1 MTTGEQL
8 DLIDRLRAQAFV
20 DTPVRLGRHTSGRG
34 YHLVRLGGT
43 GDFWA
48 DDGSYRAEA
57 IDQIGAEYG
66 ALTQALTDRW
76 GEPQVFS
83 PDSLTVRALGGEE
96 IPQPWR
102 ELSHTTD
109 HLHLWR
115 VEDSWLAVCVAR
127 WGEDDPYLLMAA
139 VTVVDPP

>member
-1 MTTGEQL
+1 MTTGQQL

-20 DTPVRLGRHTSGRG
+20 DKPVRLGRHSSGPG

-43 GDFWA
+43 RDFWD
-48 DDGSYRAEA
+48 DDGSRRAEA
-57 IDQIGAEYG
+57 AEQTGAEYG
-66 ALTQALTDRW
+66 ALTQAVTGRW
-76 GEPQVFS
+76 GQPQVFS
-83 PDSLTVRALGGEE
+83 LDSLTHRGLAEEE

-109 HLHLWR
+109 HLYLWR
-115 VEDSWLAVCVAR
+115 AGDRWLVVCVAR
-127 WGEDDPYLLMAA
+127 WAEEDPYLLMAA

>member
-8 DLIDRLRAQAFV
+8 DLIDRLRAHAFV
-20 DTPVRLGRHTSGRG
+20 DTPVRLGRHVSGPG
-34 YHLVRLGGT
+34 YHLVGLGGT
-43 GDFWA
+43 RDFWE

-57 IDQIGAEYG
+57 TDQIGAAYG
-66 ALTQALTDRW
+66 SLTQALTDRW

-83 PDSLTVRALGGEE
+83 PDSLNLRALAGEA
-96 IPQPWR
+96 IPQPWQ

-115 VEDSWLAVCVAR
+115 AEDSWLVVCVAR

>member
-20 DTPVRLGRHTSGRG
+20 DVPVRLGRHTSGPG

-43 GDFWA
+43 RDFWE

-57 IDQIGAEYG
+57 LDQIGAEYG

-83 PDSLTVRALGGEE
+83 PYSLTLRALAGEE
-96 IPQPWR
+96 IPQPWQ

-109 HLHLWR
+109 HLYLWR
-115 VEDSWLAVCVAR
+115 AEERWLVAGVAQ
-127 WGEDDPYLLMAA
+127 WGEHDPYLLMAA